1 MENYTTEQ
9 VKEMIASGKKVVV
22 DFWAEWCGPCRAFVP
37 VFEQV
42 AEEGKFSDVT
52 FVKCN
57 VDKEAELPSKYG
69 IRSIPTVILFDGGSV
84 KSKNT
89 GAMSKPQFEAFLS

>member
-9 VKEMIASGKKVVV
+9 VKEMIDSGKKVVV
-22 DFWAEWCGPCRAFVP
+22 DFWAPWCVPCRAFTP

-42 AEEGKFSDVT
+42 AEDGELSDVT

-57 VDKEAELPSKYG
+57 VDEDEKLPSKYG
-69 IRSIPTVILFDGGSV
+69 IRSIPTVILFEGGAV

-89 GAMSKPQFEAFLS
+89 GAMSKTQFEAFLS

>member
-22 DFWAEWCGPCRAFVP
+22 DFWAEWCQPCRVFVP

-42 AEEGKFSDVT
+42 SEEGKFADTV

-57 VDKEAELPSKYG
+57 VDTESELPVKYG
-69 IRSIPTVILFDGGSV
+69 IRSIPTIILFEGGDI
-84 KSKNT
+84 KSKQT
-89 GAMSKPQFEAFLS
+89 GAMSKTQFETFLS

>member
-1 MENYTTEQ
+1 MENYTKEQ

-37 VFEQV
+37 VFEEV
-42 AEEGKFSDVT
+42 AGEGNFSDVT

-57 VDKEAELPSKYG
+57 VDEDAELPAKYG
-69 IRSIPTVILFDGGSV
+69 IRSIPTIILFDGGTV

-89 GAMSKPQFEAFLS
+89 GAMSKNQFEAFLS

>member
-37 VFEQV
+37 VFEEV
-42 AEEGKFSDVT
+42 EKEGNFSDVT

-57 VDKEAELPSKYG
+57 VDEDAELPAKYG
-69 IRSIPTVILFDGGSV
+69 IRSIPTIILFDGGTV

-89 GAMSKPQFEAFLS
+89 GAMSKNQFEAFLS